1 MDLVRD
7 LLDKAVVDR
16 SGRKMGRVDGIV
28 LEHRSDGPPRVTAL
42 LIGPSV
48 LGHRLHPA
56 IGRWV
61 EALEHAFN
69 VDEGRPV
76 HIPYSKVLKTQRD
89 VKVDVAVGETAAAT
103 IEHALREWVGR
114 LPGSK

>member
-1 MDLVRD
+1 MDLVHD

-16 SGRKMGRVDGIV
+16 NGRKMGRVDGIL
-28 LEHRSDGPPRVTAL
+28 LEQRDDGPPRVTAL

-48 LGHRLHPA
+48 LGGRLHPA
-56 IGRWV
+56 IGRWI

-76 HIPYSKVLKTQRD
+76 RIPYSKVLSTEPD
-89 VKVDVAVGETAAAT
+89 VKIDVAVGETAAGT
-103 IEHALREWVGR
+103 IERALREWVGR

>member
-7 LLDKAVVDR
+7 LLDTAVVDR
-16 SGRKMGRVDGIV
+16 NGRKMGRVDGIV
-28 LEHRSDGPPRVTAL
+28 LEQPSDGPPRVTAL

-61 EALEHAFN
+61 EALEHAFG
-69 VDEGRPV
+69 VGEGRPV
-76 HIPYSKVLKTQRD
+76 RIPYSKVLSTEPD
-89 VKVDVAVGETAAAT
+89 VKVDLSWGETAAGS
-103 IEHALREWVGR
+103 IEHALRKWVGR
-114 LPGSK
+114 LPGAK